1 MYYKA
6 NVHTQVL
13 REKVLKWLSNVPN
26 ATAVSPDQ
34 SNGPKNVVQQ
44 QSTSI
49 EKPVFRST
57 GAKSFSTQAVRSGT
71 LMHETTT
78 NSEFFRYPNTS
89 ENSLR

>member
-1 MYYKA
+1 MYYKS

-26 ATAVSPDQ
+26 ATAASPEQ
-34 SNGPKNVVQQ
+34 LNGPNVVQQ
-44 QSTSI
+44 QNTLI

-57 GAKSFSTQAVRSGT
+57 GGKSFSTQAVRSGM

-78 NSEFFRYPNTS
+78 NSEFFRYPNTT